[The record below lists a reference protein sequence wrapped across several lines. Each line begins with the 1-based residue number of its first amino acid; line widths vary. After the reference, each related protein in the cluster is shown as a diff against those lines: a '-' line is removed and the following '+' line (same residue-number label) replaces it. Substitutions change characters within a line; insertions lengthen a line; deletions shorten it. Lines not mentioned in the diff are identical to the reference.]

1 VVRFE
6 ILAVSIFVA
15 GTGAA
20 GVKLGIVPTPDQMV
34 QAVRALG
41 GDPAEIKSVE
51 INPIRAIYDNVMRQV
66 TSPEAN
72 NARLESLG
80 FHGSA
85 VPPADFS
92 AMQNAMSKPLPGA
105 PNGFGA
111 NVAGQTQQFNNRME
125 DLRNYA
131 RNPAAW
137 HGPPPQ

>member
-1 VVRFE
+1 MRLE
-6 ILAVSIFVA
+6 LLAIGIFVA
-15 GTGAA
+15 GTSAA
-20 GVKLGIVPTPDQMV
+20 GVKLGLVPIPGQMV

-41 GDPAEIKSVE
+41 GDPSQINSVE
-51 INPIRAIYDNVMRQV
+51 INPIRAIHDNVMRQV
-66 TSPEAN
+66 TSPEDSS
-72 NARLESLG
+72 ARLERLG

-92 AMQNAMSKPLPGA
+92 AMQNAMSKPLPEA
-105 PNGFGA
+105 PNNLGA
-111 NVAGQTQQFNNRME
+111 NIARQTQQFNDHMQ

>member
-1 VVRFE
+1 M
-6 ILAVSIFVA
+6 A
-15 GTGAA
+15 
-20 GVKLGIVPTPDQMV
+20 

-41 GDPAEIKSVE
+41 GDPSQLKTVE

-66 TSPEAN
+66 TTPEDN
-72 NARLESLG
+72 NARLERLG

-92 AMQNAMSKPLPGA
+92 AMQNAMSKPLPGV

-111 NVAGQTQQFNNRME
+111 NIAAQTQQFNNRME
-125 DLRNYA
+125 DLRNYG
-131 RNPAAW
+131 RNPAGW